1 MHLCQ
6 KQMTLPS
13 TVRSE
18 LHSFCVVT
26 HHYVVLGNINSSV
39 VALYFNK
46 AFPNSTEKIPEGATF
61 GVLLDRTSFY
71 AESGG
76 QEHDTGSIVIDGVA
90 EFDVSD
96 VQVYNGYVLHIGQ
109 LKYGSLSVGDEVV
122 SSYDE
127 VRSFYC
133 YVTVADMGV

>member
-1 MHLCQ
+1 MVVC
-6 KQMTLPS
+6 
-13 TVRSE
+13 
-18 LHSFCVVT
+18 LHRWT
-26 HHYVVLGNINSSV
+26 ALGNIDSRV

-46 AFPNSTEKIPEGATF
+46 TFPESTEQIPEGATF
-61 GVLLDRTSFY
+61 GVILDRTSFY

-96 VQVYNGYVLHIGQ
+96 VQVYNGYVLHVGQ
-109 LKYGSLSVGDEVV
+109 LKYGALSAGDEVV

-127 VRSFYC
+127 VC
-133 YVTVADMGV
+133 KLC